1 MRKAVRILHDEHQAL
16 VGLLRSILAVLAES
30 REHASPP
37 DFALLRA
44 MLFYIAEFPE
54 KRHHRHES
62 DLLFPKLRALS
73 PGMRGLL
80 DRLDED
86 HRRGDA
92 RIRELEHALT
102 AFELLGPGRRDEFE
116 DAARRYVDFH
126 LAHIAL
132 EEREILPL
140 AEKTLDAEDW
150 DEIEDV
156 MARDADPL
164 SEIGAALDYCR
175 LFGSIKF
182 AATPGQALVDAR
194 FAVGGDRAWCCT
206 RRPTP
211 LP

>member
-16 VGLLRSILAVLAES
+16 IGLLRSILAVLAES
-30 REHASPP
+30 REHGSPP

-44 MLFYIAEFPE
+44 MLFYITEFPG

-62 DLLFPKLRALS
+62 DFLFPKLRALS
-73 PGMRGLL
+73 PRTRGLL

-92 RIRELEHALT
+92 WIRELEHALT
-102 AFELLGPGRRDEFE
+102 AFELLGQARRDEFE

-140 AEKTLDAEDW
+140 AENTLGAEDW
-150 DEIEDV
+150 DEIEQA
-156 MARDADPL
+156 MARDPDPL
-164 SEIGAALDYCR
+164 GGFEPERHRRRAFDALTFEAVAGR
-175 LFGSIKF
+175 
-182 AATPGQALVDAR
+182 ALVDAR
-194 FAVGGDRAWCCT
+194 FAARSDQIGRAHV
-206 RRPTP
+206 
-211 LP
+211 

>member
-1 MRKAVRILHDEHQAL
+1 MRKAVRILHDEHQTL
-16 VGLLRSILAVLAES
+16 IGLLRSILAVLAES
-30 REHASPP
+30 RGHGTPP

-44 MLFYIAEFPE
+44 MLFYIAEFPG

-73 PGMRGLL
+73 PRTRGLL

-102 AFELLGPGRRDEFE
+102 AFELLGQARRDEFE
-116 DAARRYVDFH
+116 DAARRYIDFH

-140 AEKTLDAEDW
+140 AENTLGDEDW
-150 DEIEDV
+150 DEIEQV
-156 MARDADPL
+156 MARDPDPL
-164 SEIGAALDYCR
+164 SGFEPGRDYR
-175 LFGSIKF
+175 PLFGSLTF
-182 AATPGQALVDAR
+182 EAVASSALVNAR
-194 FAVGGDRAWCCT
+194 LAAGIDRASFSA
-206 RRPTP
+206 RLRTP